1 MQIHMRAAV
10 CRYLNRRISGVL
22 TLSFLLA
29 GAIAVAAFPAFGED
43 DHEHWV
49 GTWAA
54 AVHQPDL
61 LVPGLSNSGFDN
73 QTLRQIV
80 HTSIGGHHVRVRLS
94 TFGASG
100 LVIGSAHIALSAGG
114 PAVVPGSDRALTFG
128 GQESITIPSGAPVVS
143 DAVELSFP
151 ALANLAVTIF
161 VPGITEPAAWHFE
174 ARQTTYISP
183 PGEFT
188 AIEVMPFESTAQA
201 WFWLSGVEVMASEED
216 GAIVAFGDSTT
227 DGTHSTADA
236 NQRWPD
242 ELARRLLL
250 QRRSHKLG
258 VLNAGLAGN
267 RLLHDALGPN
277 GLARFDRDVLSQSG
291 LSYVIVLL
299 GNADI
304 GEGWPGGLYPGDEVT
319 ADQIIQGYKQLIDRA
334 HARGVKILGAT
345 LNPFK
350 GFVVPGTP
358 FAFFS
363 PGNEEKRQT
372 VNNWIRAT
380 AEYDGVIDFDR
391 VLRDP
396 NDPSRLLPL
405 FDSGDHLHPTDDGY
419 KAMADA
425 IHVALFRNGDRR

>member
-1 MQIHMRAAV
+1 MRIHMRAAV
-10 CRYLNRRISGVL
+10 NHYLNRISGVL
-22 TLSFLLA
+22 TLSCLLA
-29 GAIAVAAFPAFGED
+29 SSVATAAFPALGD
-43 DHEHWV
+43 DDGEHWV

-61 LVPGLSNSGFDN
+61 LVPGLSNTGYKN
-73 QTLRQIV
+73 QTLRQTV
-80 HTSIGGHHVRVRLS
+80 HTSLGGHRVRIRFS
-94 TFGASG
+94 AFGASA
-100 LVIGSAHIALSAGG
+100 LLIGSAHIALSAGG
-114 PAVVPGSDRALTFG
+114 PAVVPGSDRTLTFG
-128 GQESITIPSGAPVVS
+128 GQESITIPPGAPVLS
-143 DAVELSFP
+143 DPVELSFP

-161 VPGITEPAAWHFE
+161 VPGMTEPAAWHFE

-183 PGEFT
+183 AGDFT
-188 AIEVMPFESTAQA
+188 ATEVMPFESTAQA
-201 WFWLSGVEVMASEED
+201 WFWLSGVDVMTSTEE
-216 GAIVAFGDSTT
+216 GAIVAFGDSGT
-227 DGTHSTADA
+227 DGTHSTLDA

-250 QRRSHKLG
+250 QRRSRKMG
-258 VLNAGLAGN
+258 VLNAGLAGS

-291 LSYVIVLL
+291 LSYVILFF

-319 ADQIIQGYKQLIDRA
+319 ADQIIQGYKQLIDRT

-345 LNPFK
+345 LNPTK
-350 GFVVPGTP
+350 GFVVPGTA

-363 PGNEEKRQT
+363 PLNEEKRQT
-372 VNNWIRAT
+372 VNNWIRT
-380 AEYDGVIDFDR
+380 SGEYDGVIDFDE

-396 NDPSRLLPL
+396 NNRSRLLPL
-405 FDSGDHLHPTDDGY
+405 FDSGDHGHPTDDGY

-425 IHVALFRNGDRR
+425 IDLALFRTGDHR